1 MTISELEQIPI
12 NPGIA
17 FILGLIYP
25 LYKTG
30 QSNDMETFIK
40 GCINYNAITE
50 EELAN
55 HFKLVMNFLE
65 QSNIRNIDLKANKQ
79 PDFSIS
85 KKKGFSVII
94 WKENKSDKICM
105 DILTKKVLEIK
116 KSDNIEVKKAFAR
129 GCFDGRSS
137 FDTTMHFLALD
148 TDRIYSRQDLIKSI
162 FEQLKIDL
170 NLNRREINHPKNDQL
185 RIKPKYLSKFLN
197 EVGLFSK
204 QRAEKIQH
212 FLSLGE

>member
-1 MTISELEQIPI
+1 MTISELEQITI

>member
-1 MTISELEQIPI
+1 MTISELEQITI

-65 QSNIRNIDLKANKQ
+65 RSNIRNIDLKANKQ

-212 FLSLGE
+212 FLSSGE

>member
-1 MTISELEQIPI
+1 MTISELEQITI

-85 KKKGFSVII
+85 SKKGFSVLI
-94 WKENKSDKICM
+94 WTEDKSDDLCIE
-105 DILTKKVLEIK
+105 ILTKKILQIKNSDNLEI
-116 KSDNIEVKKAFAR
+116 KKAFAR

-148 TDRIYSRQDLIKSI
+148 TDRIYKRQDLIKSI
-162 FEQLKIDL
+162 FEQLDIDL
-170 NLNRREINHPKNDQL
+170 NLNRREINHAKNDQL
-185 RIKPKYLSKFLN
+185 RIKPKDLEKFLN
-197 EVGLFSK
+197 DIGLFSK
-204 QRAEKIQH
+204 QRTIKIQNY
-212 FLSLGE
+212 LILGE

>member
-1 MTISELEQIPI
+1 MTISELEQITI

-65 QSNIRNIDLKANKQ
+65 QRNIRNIDLKANKQ

>member
-1 MTISELEQIPI
+1 MTISELEQITI

-30 QSNDMETFIK
+30 QSNDMETYIK